1 MHNIQIVSL
10 QQLIFP
16 LGFAVLLTLILFGV
30 LKYFIKDDL
39 KVSLALSVFLI
50 IFWNY
55 DLFFK
60 VLNNLFKL
68 KHWHTVPLLLFFYG
82 HIFYFIN
89 LFSKKISLKN
99 INKVITLAI
108 TFLIIINLIA
118 IIPAEIKKNKIAFS
132 EVKNNLLA
140 KYNNDYPDIYLII
153 LDEYARFDTI
163 KEEWGYDNSDFA
175 NFLKNNGFF
184 IAEKSEGKHDS
195 TIKAMP
201 DLLNIQYLNN
211 KSDAE
216 LASYYYNSY
225 LLNYFNNKG
234 YYLVFLDGFDRSN
247 VIKPNYINTYIS
259 YTDIYKEKSI
269 LFFDSFSMLILS
281 RTILYPFNFWLN
293 FDRNDALYYDGNK
306 YFFNYLKNYAP
317 KEKPKFVFAHIMCPH
332 LPYVFNREGNL
343 TKNKIHWWQYEDYSN
358 EQLKKMY
365 LEQYIYVTTEIK
377 NILESIKRNAKND
390 IIIIQSDHGPR
401 VASAGVSAAQK
412 VLNAIYFPDQDYK
425 DLNCTISPINTLR
438 IMLNQYFGENF
449 NMLEDN

>member
-184 IAEKSEGKHDS
+184 IAEKK
-195 TIKAMP
+195 
-201 DLLNIQYLNN
+201 
-211 KSDAE
+211 
-216 LASYYYNSY
+216 
-225 LLNYFNNKG
+225 
-234 YYLVFLDGFDRSN
+234 
-247 VIKPNYINTYIS
+247 
-259 YTDIYKEKSI
+259 
-269 LFFDSFSMLILS
+269 
-281 RTILYPFNFWLN
+281 
-293 FDRNDALYYDGNK
+293 
-306 YFFNYLKNYAP
+306 
-317 KEKPKFVFAHIMCPH
+317 
-332 LPYVFNREGNL
+332 
-343 TKNKIHWWQYEDYSN
+343 
-358 EQLKKMY
+358 
-365 LEQYIYVTTEIK
+365 
-377 NILESIKRNAKND
+377 
-390 IIIIQSDHGPR
+390 
-401 VASAGVSAAQK
+401 
-412 VLNAIYFPDQDYK
+412 
-425 DLNCTISPINTLR
+425 
-438 IMLNQYFGENF
+438 
-449 NMLEDN
+449 